1 LPLPTSPVDR
11 NSGPIAGPSDNQS
24 RKANESSA
32 RARRWLLR
40 LFPSAGDVLFVAI
53 LLGLSCGGL
62 GRLLLR
68 DADIGWHIRN
78 GEQMLVTHTIP
89 HTDSF
94 SSTMSGHTW
103 YAWEWLYDILF
114 AMIHHAFGL
123 NGIVFYTAAIIA
135 ATFVLALYSGLR
147 RGATLPV
154 MLLLLILS
162 LGAAA
167 VHFLARPHVFSWL
180 FTVIWF
186 ELLDSASED
195 DRGYRRLVWL
205 PPLMVLWVNLHG
217 AFVIGFLLLAI
228 YLVGGAL
235 EYYTRQEGEAGSK
248 RIQWLS
254 AIALV
259 TFAASFVNPYGYHLH
274 VHIYRYLSDRF
285 LMNQIS
291 EFLSPDF
298 HGGAQQCFTV
308 LLILAVLVFAST
320 RQAIRISRLLVVICA
335 AYLGCYATRNLPI
348 AGLLITLIVAPIL
361 SDSIACAGKSST
373 MTLWLKALFDRLDCF
388 GSRMRNLELEL
399 SGHFWMLA
407 IFALG
412 LWACFDHG
420 RVGSTQLLRA
430 YFDDKRFPVEATNY
444 ISQHRI
450 REPIFSL
457 DYWGGYLIY
466 RIYPQD
472 KVVLDD
478 RHDLYGDQF
487 LKEYLRVVMI
497 QPGWEKVLDRLEA
510 DWVLVP
516 GGSSLANMLRLTSGW
531 TIAHE
536 DGTAVLFERASNS
549 LPSSADE

>member
-1 LPLPTSPVDR
+1 MPSPTSPVDR
-11 NSGPIAGPSDNQS
+11 NSDPIARPSDHQS
-24 RKANESSA
+24 REGNESGTG
-32 RARRWLLR
+32 ARRWLVW
-40 LFPSAGDVLFVAI
+40 LFPSAADVLFAAI

-68 DADIGWHIRN
+68 DSDIGWHIRN
-78 GEQMLVTHTIP
+78 GEQMLVTHAIP

-94 SSTMSGHTW
+94 SSTMSGHSW

-123 NGIVFYTAAIIA
+123 NGVVFYTAAIIA

-186 ELLDSASED
+186 ELLDSSSEEH
-195 DRGYRRLVWL
+195 RGYQRLVWL

-217 AFVIGFLLLAI
+217 AFVVGFLLLAT
-228 YLVGGAL
+228 YLLAGVI
-235 EYYTRQEGEAGSK
+235 EYFTQHKTGEALS
-248 RIQWLS
+248 RIKWLS
-254 AIALV
+254 GVAIA
-259 TFAASFVNPYGYHLH
+259 TFAASFVNPYGYHLQ
-274 VHIYRYLSDRF
+274 VHIYRYLSNHF

-298 HGGAQQCFTV
+298 HRGAQQCFAA
-308 LLILAVLVFAST
+308 LLILAVVVFASA
-320 RQAIRISRLLVVICA
+320 RQTIRISRLLVVICA

-348 AGLLITLIVAPIL
+348 AGLLITLAVAPIL
-361 SDSIACAGKSST
+361 SDSMRNASKSSS
-373 MTLWLKALFDRLDCF
+373 MTLWLKTLFNRLDSF
-388 GSRMRNLELEL
+388 GLRMRNLELGL
-399 SGHFWMLA
+399 SGHLWMLA
-407 IFALG
+407 IFVLG
-412 LWACFDHG
+412 LWACFDQG
-420 RVGSTQLLRA
+420 RVGSIQLLHA

-444 ISQHRI
+444 ISEHRI

-472 KVVLDD
+472 RVVLDD
-478 RHDLYGDQF
+478 RHDLYGDEF
-487 LKEYLRVVMI
+487 FKEYLKVVLV
-497 QPGWEKVLDRLEA
+497 QPGWGKVLDRLEVS
-510 DWVLVP
+510 WVLVP
-516 GGSSLANMLRLTSGW
+516 GSSSLANMLRLTSQW

-536 DGTAVLFERASNS
+536 DGTAVLFQRA
-549 LPSSADE
+549 PSSSASPSGE

>member
-1 LPLPTSPVDR
+1 
-11 NSGPIAGPSDNQS
+11 
-24 RKANESSA
+24 
-32 RARRWLLR
+32 
-40 LFPSAGDVLFVAI
+40 LFAAI

-78 GEQMLVTHTIP
+78 GEQMLVTHAIP

-94 SSTMSGHTW
+94 SSTMSGHSW

-123 NGIVFYTAAIIA
+123 NGVVFYTAAIIA

-180 FTVIWF
+180 LTVIWF
-186 ELLDSASED
+186 ELVDSACEEHQ
-195 DRGYRRLVWL
+195 GYERLVWL

-217 AFVIGFLLLAI
+217 AFVVGFLLLAI
-228 YLVGGAL
+228 YLVGAAMDYL
-235 EYYTRQEGEAGSK
+235 TRQEAGEAL
-248 RIQWLS
+248 RQRFQWLS
-254 AIALV
+254 AVAV
-259 TFAASFVNPYGYHLH
+259 ASFAASFVNPYGYHLH
-274 VHIYRYLSDRF
+274 VHIYRYLSNRF

-298 HGGAQQCFTV
+298 HGGAQQCFVV
-308 LLILAVLVFAST
+308 LLMLAVVVLASARET
-320 RQAIRISRLLVVICA
+320 IRISRLLLVITA

-348 AGLLITLIVAPIL
+348 AGLLITLVIAPIL
-361 SDSIACAGKSST
+361 SDSIARAGKSSS
-373 MTLWLKALFDRLDCF
+373 MTLWLRGVFERFDSF
-388 GSRMRNLELEL
+388 GSRMRNLELGL

-407 IFALG
+407 IFVLG
-412 LWACFDHG
+412 LWACFAHG
-420 RVGSTQLLRA
+420 RVGSIQLINA
-430 YFDDKRFPVEATNY
+430 YFDAKRFPVEATNY
-444 ISQHRI
+444 ISEHPMA
-450 REPIFSL
+450 EPIFSL

-466 RIYPQD
+466 RIYPQQ

-478 RHDLYGDQF
+478 RHDLYGDEFFKQY
-487 LKEYLRVVMI
+487 LKVVLI
-497 QPGWEKVLDRLEA
+497 QPGWEKVLDRLEV

-516 GGSSLANMLRLTSGW
+516 VSSSLANMLRLTPQW

-536 DGTAVLFERASNS
+536 DGTAVLFERTAGSRAG
-549 LPSSADE
+549 SAGE